1 MALKDLFKKN
11 EEKEE
16 RPVNPNA
23 LLGIRALAVG
33 YLIYCLWQIVKMYME
48 GGEEAPSV
56 WLLILAIVVLGGGA
70 VWIAIMTFLK
80 LKELKEQERARL
92 DEEDAEQ
99 ARLAES
105 REEEETDEE
114 EAEAPSEA
122 EEEDQ
127 QPE

>member
-70 VWIAIMTFLK
+70 IWIAIMTFLK
-80 LKELKEQERARL
+80 LRQLKEEERARL

-99 ARLAES
+99 ARLAAEAL
-105 REEEETDEE
+105 EEEALAGDEE
-114 EAEAPSEA
+114 EKTP
-122 EEEDQ
+122 EED
-127 QPE
+127 E

>member
-11 EEKEE
+11 KEKEE

-70 VWIAIMTFLK
+70 IWIAIMTFLK
-80 LKELKEQERARL
+80 LRQLKEEERARL

-99 ARLAES
+99 ARLAAEAL
-105 REEEETDEE
+105 EEEALAGDEE
-114 EAEAPSEA
+114 EKTP
-122 EEEDQ
+122 EED
-127 QPE
+127 E

>member
-70 VWIAIMTFLK
+70 IWIAIMTFLK
-80 LKELKEQERARL
+80 LRQLKEEERARL

-99 ARLAES
+99 ARLAAEAL
-105 REEEETDEE
+105 EEEALAGDEE
-114 EAEAPSEA
+114 EKTL
-122 EEEDQ
+122 EED
-127 QPE
+127 E

>member
-33 YLIYCLWQIVKMYME
+33 YLIYSLWQIVKMYME
-48 GGEEAPSV
+48 GGEEAPSI
-56 WLLILAIVVLGGGA
+56 WLLLLAIVVLGGGA

-80 LKELKEQERARL
+80 LKQLKEEARARL

-99 ARLAES
+99 ARLAAEAS
-105 REEEETDEE
+105 EEEELVGDEE
-114 EAEAPSEA
+114 EQTP
-122 EEEDQ
+122 EED
-127 QPE
+127 E